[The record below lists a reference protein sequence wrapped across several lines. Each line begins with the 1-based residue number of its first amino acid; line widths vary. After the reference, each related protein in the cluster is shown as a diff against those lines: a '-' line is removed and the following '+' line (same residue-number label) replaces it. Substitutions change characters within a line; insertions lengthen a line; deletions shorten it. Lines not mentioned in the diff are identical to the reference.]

1 VLKNRE
7 FVGFDFL
14 RADQTQAH
22 HIGTHTM
29 GTPYIRR
36 SVFIF
41 DDAVRPADLV
51 VVAAEVM
58 LRHRLLRTLLCGCAP
73 RLDACVH
80 RSYPRTAYVPYSSK
94 RHRCRWVNTT
104 SQSVDIRR
112 LRQHLTVLAY
122 SFLQTPAIADAARQ
136 LRLRTTSLHVQLNPA
151 RSRLTPAPAAPEP
164 EPLHTR
170 FRTPVTAHAARPLRR
185 RATSLHTR

>member
-22 HIGTHTM
+22 HIGTHTV
-29 GTPYIRR
+29 GTPSIRR

-51 VVAAEVM
+51 VVAAEVT
-58 LRHRLLRTLLCGCAP
+58 LRHRVLRTLLCGCAP

-80 RSYPRTAYVPYSSK
+80 LSYPRTAYVPYSSK

-104 SQSVDIRR
+104 SQSVDIHR
-112 LRQHLTVLAY
+112 LRQCLTVLAY
-122 SFLQTPAIADAARQ
+122 SLLQSPAI
-136 LRLRTTSLHVQLNPA
+136 
-151 RSRLTPAPAAPEP
+151 
-164 EPLHTR
+164 
-170 FRTPVTAHAARPLRR
+170 AHAARPLRR
-185 RATSLHTR
+185 RTTSLHTR